1 MPYDVYYIMQC
12 GHPMLKTKLLIK
24 PVLFK
29 YNHRN
34 IGWNQFICKRD
45 TWENSFPRCKIET
58 VFKSRF
64 GSLMLPNPASVSRH

>member
-1 MPYDVYYIMQC
+1 MPYVYYIMQC
-12 GHPMLKTKLLIK
+12 GHPMLKTKLLIIK

-29 YNHRN
+29 YNQRN

-45 TWENSFPRCKIET
+45 TRENSFPHCKIET

-64 GSLMLPNPASVSRH
+64 GLLMMPNPASVSRH